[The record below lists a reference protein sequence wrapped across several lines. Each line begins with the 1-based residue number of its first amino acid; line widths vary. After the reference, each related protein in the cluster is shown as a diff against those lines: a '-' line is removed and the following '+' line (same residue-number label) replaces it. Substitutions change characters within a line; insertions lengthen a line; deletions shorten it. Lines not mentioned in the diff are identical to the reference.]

1 MLYKFVRQKI
11 FSIMFC
17 YLWSHNL
24 HKHQKRVVKQYMSD
38 PTHSKLSWILFFKSI
53 LGLWC
58 IRRYWAASCKHFC
71 LCIVM
76 MFDRASTADWHH
88 EEFRRFWFFSTWYT
102 LSTFDNPSKNGNKSS
117 SSVSVMS
124 SNQEFTP
131 TYNIGQCQNNKCRTI
146 FLMYEIISSVCLQ
159 YTTFMLNITGKDS
172 LQLVIKCCKS
182 YANWAHY
189 ISSHI

>member
-17 YLWSHNL
+17 YLWTHNL

-58 IRRYWAASCKHFC
+58 IRRYWAVSCKHFC

-88 EEFRRFWFFSTWYT
+88 EEFRRFWFLSTWYT

-131 TYNIGQCQNNKCRTI
+131 TYNITQCQNNKCRTI
-146 FLMYEIISSVCLQ
+146 FLMYEIRPSVCLQ

>member
-17 YLWSHNL
+17 YLWNHNL

-131 TYNIGQCQNNKCRTI
+131 TYNISQCQHNKYRTI
-146 FLMYEIISSVCLQ
+146 SFNVW
-159 YTTFMLNITGKDS
+159 N
-172 LQLVIKCCKS
+172 
-182 YANWAHY
+182 
-189 ISSHI
+189 

>member
-1 MLYKFVRQKI
+1 
-11 FSIMFC
+11 
-17 YLWSHNL
+17 
-24 HKHQKRVVKQYMSD
+24 MSD
-38 PTHSKLSWILFFKSI
+38 PTHSKLSWISFFKSI

-58 IRRYWAASCKHFC
+58 IRRYRAASCKHFC
-71 LCIVM
+71 LCIVI

-131 TYNIGQCQNNKCRTI
+131 TYNTYTI
-146 FLMYEIISSVCLQ
+146 KGSVKSTWPILRYIKPDHQ
-159 YTTFMLNITGKDS
+159 FVHDNLNI
-172 LQLVIKCCKS
+172 LCKISHEKIPWYS
-182 YANWAHY
+182 Y
-189 ISSHI
+189 IM